1 MEQEK
6 NKENKKI
13 SEPDSIS
20 NGKLVVIRIRGIIGI
35 NSDIKRTLEQL
46 ALYKKNFCVVVPN
59 NKSYLGMVVKVKD
72 YVTWG
77 SIDEETF
84 SFLTSK
90 KGEEYKGRIADSKGK
105 IEYNRFLSVKD
116 KKIKKHFRLNSPR
129 KGYGR
134 KGVKVSFNKGGAL
147 GYRGDKI
154 KDLLIRMI

>member
-1 MEQEK
+1 MKQEK
-6 NKENKKI
+6 NKEYQKI
-13 SEPDSIS
+13 SEPSS
-20 NGKLVVIRIRGIIGI
+20 VGNGKLVVIRVRGIIGI
-35 NSDIKRTLEQL
+35 NSNIERTLEQL

-59 NKSYLGMVVKVKD
+59 NKSYLGMVMKVKD

-77 SIDEETF
+77 NIDEETF

-105 IEYNRFLSVKD
+105 IKYNRFLSVKE

-134 KGVKVSFNKGGAL
+134 KGVKVSFNKGRAL
-147 GYRGDKI
+147 GYRGDEI
-154 KDLLIRMI
+154 KDLLKRMI